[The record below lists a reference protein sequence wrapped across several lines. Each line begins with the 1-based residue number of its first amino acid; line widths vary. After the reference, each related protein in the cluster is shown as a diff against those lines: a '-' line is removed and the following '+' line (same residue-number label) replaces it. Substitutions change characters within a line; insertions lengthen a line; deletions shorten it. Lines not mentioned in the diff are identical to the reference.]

1 MYAKNFTTEIELRK
15 SKIQS
20 VICRSGAD
28 AFLVSDNANLFY
40 TSGRVFSGYTYIPAE
55 GEMIYFVRRPV
66 GLSREN
72 VVYIRKPE
80 QIPDELS
87 RLGIAL
93 PRVLL
98 LENDSLTY
106 NESIRLRNIFSEAK
120 IENGTPL
127 IRGVRTIKTPYEIG
141 LIRESAAHHSSMY
154 RKAPSVYKQGMSDVE
169 YSIELE
175 RLARL
180 HGSLGLVRIF
190 GKSMEIYMG
199 SVRAGENADEPSPY
213 DFALGGAGLDPSL
226 PISSNGSIMKPGN
239 TIMVDIGG
247 NFTGYMSDMSRVF
260 SLGEIPEKAREAH
273 DVSLEIQ
280 SEIEKMAKPGVAA
293 SEIYDLAFD
302 IAKKAGFEANFMGHR
317 QKAGFIG
324 HGVGIELN
332 EAPVFAP
339 RSKDILAEGMVFAL
353 EPKFVIPQVGAV
365 GIENTFVVTAS
376 GIEKLT
382 QCEEGILPLD

>member
-1 MYAKNFTTEIELRK
+1 MYTKNFIAEIELRK

-20 VICRSGAD
+20 AIQQAGAD

-66 GLSREN
+66 GLSGDN
-72 VVYIRKPE
+72 LVYIRKPE
-80 QIPDELS
+80 QIPDELA
-87 RLGIAL
+87 RLGIAM
-93 PRVLL
+93 PKVLL

-106 NESIRLRNIFSEAK
+106 SEAIRLRNIFPEAK
-120 IENGTPL
+120 VENGTPL
-127 IRGVRTIKTPYEIG
+127 IRGARMIKTPYEID
-141 LIRESAAHHSSMY
+141 LIRESAAHHASMY
-154 RKAPSVYKQGMSDVE
+154 RKAPSVYQPGMSDVE

-180 HGSLGLVRIF
+180 HGSLGIVRIF

-199 SVRAGENADEPSPY
+199 SVLAGENADEPSPY

-226 PISSNGSIMKPGN
+226 PISGNGSIIQPGN
-239 TIMVDIGG
+239 TVMVDIGG

-260 SLGEIPEKAREAH
+260 SLGEIPEKAKDAH
-273 DVSLEIQ
+273 KVSLEIQ
-280 SEIEKMAKPGVAA
+280 SEIERVAKPGVPA
-293 SEIYDLAFD
+293 SDIYNIAFD
-302 IAKKAGFEANFMGHR
+302 IAQKAGFESNFMGHR

-324 HGVGIELN
+324 HGVGLELN

-339 RSKDILAEGMVFAL
+339 RSKDVLAEGMVFAL

-365 GIENTFVVTAS
+365 GVENTFVVTAD

-382 QCEEGILPLD
+382 QCAEEILPLI

>member
-1 MYAKNFTTEIELRK
+1 MYTKNFETEIELRK
-15 SKIQS
+15 GKIQS
-20 VICRSGAD
+20 MMQKCGAD
-28 AFLVSDNANLFY
+28 AFLVSDNVNLFY
-40 TSGRVFSGYTYIPAE
+40 TSGRIFAGYTYIPAA

-66 GLSREN
+66 GLSGDN
-72 VVYIRKPE
+72 LVYIRKPE
-80 QIPDELS
+80 QIPDELA
-87 RLGIAL
+87 RLGIAM
-93 PRVLL
+93 PKVLL

-106 NESIRLRNIFSEAK
+106 SEAIRLRNIFPEAK
-120 IENGTPL
+120 VENGTPL
-127 IRGVRTIKTPYEIG
+127 IRNARTIKTPYEIVM
-141 LIRESAAHHSSMY
+141 IRESAARHTSMY
-154 RKAPSVYKQGMSDVE
+154 RKAPSVYTPGMSDIE

-180 HGSLGLVRIF
+180 HGSLGIVRIF

-199 SVRAGENADEPSPY
+199 SVLAGENADEPSPY

-226 PISSNGSIMKPGN
+226 PISGNGSIMRPGN

-260 SLGEIPEKAREAH
+260 SLGEVSEKAKEAH
-273 DVSLEIQ
+273 RVSLAIQ
-280 SEIEKMAKPGVAA
+280 SEIERAAKPGVPA
-293 SEIYDLAFD
+293 SDIYNIAFD
-302 IAKKAGFEANFMGHR
+302 IAQKAGFESNFMGHR

-324 HGVGIELN
+324 HGVGLELN

-365 GIENTFVVTAS
+365 GVENTFVVTAD

-382 QCEEGILPLD
+382 LCEEEIIPLD

>member
-106 NESIRLRNIFSEAK
+106 NESMRLRNIFSEAK

-141 LIRESAAHHSSMY
+141 LIRESAAH
-154 RKAPSVYKQGMSDVE
+154 
-169 YSIELE
+169 L
-175 RLARL
+175 
-180 HGSLGLVRIF
+180 
-190 GKSMEIYMG
+190 
-199 SVRAGENADEPSPY
+199 
-213 DFALGGAGLDPSL
+213 
-226 PISSNGSIMKPGN
+226 GSIQ
-239 TIMVDIGG
+239 
-247 NFTGYMSDMSRVF
+247 
-260 SLGEIPEKAREAH
+260 PE
-273 DVSLEIQ
+273 V
-280 SEIEKMAKPGVAA
+280 P
-293 SEIYDLAFD
+293 Y
-302 IAKKAGFEANFMGHR
+302 
-317 QKAGFIG
+317 
-324 HGVGIELN
+324 
-332 EAPVFAP
+332 
-339 RSKDILAEGMVFAL
+339 
-353 EPKFVIPQVGAV
+353 
-365 GIENTFVVTAS
+365 
-376 GIEKLT
+376 
-382 QCEEGILPLD
+382 

>member
-106 NESIRLRNIFSEAK
+106 NESIRLRNI
-120 IENGTPL
+120 
-127 IRGVRTIKTPYEIG
+127 
-141 LIRESAAHHSSMY
+141 
-154 RKAPSVYKQGMSDVE
+154 
-169 YSIELE
+169 
-175 RLARL
+175 
-180 HGSLGLVRIF
+180 
-190 GKSMEIYMG
+190 
-199 SVRAGENADEPSPY
+199 
-213 DFALGGAGLDPSL
+213 
-226 PISSNGSIMKPGN
+226 
-239 TIMVDIGG
+239 
-247 NFTGYMSDMSRVF
+247 
-260 SLGEIPEKAREAH
+260 
-273 DVSLEIQ
+273 
-280 SEIEKMAKPGVAA
+280 
-293 SEIYDLAFD
+293 
-302 IAKKAGFEANFMGHR
+302 
-317 QKAGFIG
+317 
-324 HGVGIELN
+324 
-332 EAPVFAP
+332 
-339 RSKDILAEGMVFAL
+339 
-353 EPKFVIPQVGAV
+353 
-365 GIENTFVVTAS
+365 
-376 GIEKLT
+376 
-382 QCEEGILPLD
+382 

>member
-1 MYAKNFTTEIELRK
+1 MYAENFSNEIEIRK
-15 SKIQS
+15 NKIQS
-20 VICRSGAD
+20 VIRRSGAD
-28 AFLVSDNANLFY
+28 AFLINDNVNLFY

-66 GLSREN
+66 GLLKEN
-72 VVYIRKPE
+72 LIYIRKPE
-80 QIPDELS
+80 QIPEELK
-87 RLGIAL
+87 RLGIVM
-93 PRVLL
+93 PNVLL

-106 NESIRLRNIFSEAK
+106 NESIRLSNIFPEAK

-127 IRGVRTIKTPYEIG
+127 IREVRTIKTPYEIN

-154 RKAPSVYKQGMSDVE
+154 RKAPAVYKQGMSDIE
-169 YSIELE
+169 FSIELE

-190 GKSMEIYMG
+190 GDSMEIYMG
-199 SVRAGENADEPSPY
+199 SVLAGENADEPSPY

-226 PISSNGSIMKPGN
+226 PISSNGSIMRPGN
-239 TIMVDIGG
+239 TVMVDIGG

-260 SLGEIPEKAREAH
+260 SLGEIPEKAKEAH
-273 DVSLEIQ
+273 NVSLKIQ
-280 SEIEKMAKPGVAA
+280 SEIEKIAKPSIPA
-293 SEIYDLAFD
+293 SDIYDLAFE
-302 IAKKAGFEANFMGHR
+302 IAKKSGFEANFMGHR

-365 GIENTFVVTAS
+365 GIENTFVVTAD
-376 GIEKLT
+376 GIKKLT
-382 QCEEGILPLD
+382 QCEEDILPLN